1 MVCAGSCMISL
12 IFIIGMIYFYS
23 MTGNNAVVNKYKDQ
37 LTPELKDKYES
48 IKNERMK
55 ISYQGYILG
64 FILSI
69 GIILYNFKLK
79 GTKLNNLSL
88 ICITIATMFTINY
101 FYYMLHPKKDWML
114 NHLQNKD
121 EIKGWLEMY
130 REMQFNYHMGLTLGI
145 IAVGILAFAFR
156 C

>member
-1 MVCAGSCMISL
+1 MISL
-12 IFIIGMIYFYS
+12 IFIIGMIYFYTI
-23 MTGNNAVVNKYKDQ
+23 TGNNVIVNKYKKI
-37 LTPELKDKYES
+37 LSPELQQKYEQ

-69 GIILYNFKLK
+69 GIILYNLKLK
-79 GTKLNNLSL
+79 GTKLSNLSL
-88 ICITIATMFTINY
+88 ICITTATMFITNY
-101 FYYMLHPKKDWML
+101 FYYILYPKTDWML
-114 NHLQNKD
+114 NYLQNKD

>member
-1 MVCAGSCMISL
+1 
-12 IFIIGMIYFYS
+12 
-23 MTGNNAVVNKYKDQ
+23 MTGNNVIVNKYKKI
-37 LTPELKDKYES
+37 LSPELQQKYEQ

-69 GIILYNFKLK
+69 GIILYNLKLK
-79 GTKLNNLSL
+79 GTKLSNLSL
-88 ICITIATMFTINY
+88 ICITTATMFITNY
-101 FYYMLHPKKDWML
+101 FYYILYPKTDWML
-114 NHLQNKD
+114 NYLQNKD

>member
-1 MVCAGSCMISL
+1 MISL
-12 IFIIGMIYFYS
+12 IFIIGMIYFYT
-23 MTGNNAVVNKYKDQ
+23 MTGNNVIVNKYKKI
-37 LTPELKDKYES
+37 LSPELQQKYEQ

-69 GIILYNFKLK
+69 GIILYNLKLK
-79 GTKLNNLSL
+79 GTKLSNLSL
-88 ICITIATMFTINY
+88 ICITTATMFITNY
-101 FYYMLHPKKDWML
+101 FYYILYPKTDWML
-114 NHLQNKD
+114 NYLQNKD